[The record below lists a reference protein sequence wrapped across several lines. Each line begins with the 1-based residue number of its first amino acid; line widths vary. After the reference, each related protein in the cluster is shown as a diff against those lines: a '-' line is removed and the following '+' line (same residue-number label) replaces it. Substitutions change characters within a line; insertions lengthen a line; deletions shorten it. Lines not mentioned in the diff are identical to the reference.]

1 MGVVGNVTIT
11 AVGPGAA
18 AVRTN
23 LLLDGSSRSPSGN
36 PDNDSV
42 SRLDVRSM
50 TIHES
55 LAKHAMHDGSD
66 GGDSLN
72 INSNS
77 DIDIEEEDQ
86 TCSTL

>member
-1 MGVVGNVTIT
+1 M
-11 AVGPGAA
+11 A
-18 AVRTN
+18 
-23 LLLDGSSRSPSGN
+23 
-36 PDNDSV
+36 
-42 SRLDVRSM
+42 
-50 TIHES
+50 IHES
-55 LAKHAMHDGSD
+55 LAKHATHDGSD